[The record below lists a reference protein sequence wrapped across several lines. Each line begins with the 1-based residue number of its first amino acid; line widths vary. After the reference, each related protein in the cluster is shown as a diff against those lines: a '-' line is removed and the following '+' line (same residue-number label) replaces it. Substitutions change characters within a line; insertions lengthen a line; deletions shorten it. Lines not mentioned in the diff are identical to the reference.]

1 MREFASELRTHREA
15 SGMSLEEL
23 FDRTRINPDYLR
35 AIETGN
41 YDILPE
47 IYVRLFLKKYA
58 QEVGLDVKETL
69 DKYDRVKPL
78 PDSSQSVVRRPRDLS
93 LPLGRILAILCLLT
107 IVVVIASVFL
117 RQDSTSPPPVATE
130 TPMSGNVVQSTIS
143 APDTSTAPEP
153 VIPPEAATGH
163 IAAANPESLSAPQQ
177 EPDNTGDSLH
187 GEQVVS
193 SYSLPQQY
201 SGIWEE
207 EIILSAHVL
216 LDTRMSVFSDGDST
230 FAGRLLSGTSRQWA
244 ARDRFRVE
252 IEDPAAVT
260 LSLQDKPVSLPTK
273 HGRKHRLF
281 ISRSTIWVEEIES
294 VAQPPVR

>member
-1 MREFASELRTHREA
+1 MREFASELRAHREA

-23 FDRTRINPDYLR
+23 FERTRINPEYLR

-41 YDILPE
+41 YAILPD
-47 IYVRLFLKKYA
+47 IYVRLFIKKYA
-58 QEVGLDVKETL
+58 QEVGLDVDETL
-69 DKYDRVKPL
+69 NKYDKIRPSPESNQFVA
-78 PDSSQSVVRRPRDLS
+78 RHPRDRS
-93 LPLGRILAILCLLT
+93 LPFGRILGILCVLAL
-107 IVVVIASVFL
+107 VVVIASVFL

-130 TPMSGNVVQSTIS
+130 TPMSGNVNQSTTS

-153 VIPPEAATGH
+153 VIPREAIDVQ
-163 IAAANPESLSAPQQ
+163 IAAANQESVSAPPL
-177 EPDNTGDSLH
+177 EPDSTGNSPR
-187 GEQVVS
+187 GEKVVS

-201 SGIWEE
+201 SGIWED
-207 EIILSAHVL
+207 EIILSARALV
-216 LDTRMSVFSDGDST
+216 DTRMSVFSDGDST
-230 FAGRLLSGTSRQWA
+230 FADRLLSGTSLQWT

-252 IEDPAAVT
+252 IEDPAAIS

-281 ISRSTIWVEEIES
+281 ISRSTIWVEEIDS